1 MPCGKVPILVLPHG
15 ISGFWSQKFNKTQ
28 NGLLTVPRISST
40 NFQKRPLLCTHFLVL
55 TPPPGWI
62 ASCIMLL
69 EVIYVLDKTW
79 DETSLTSHTLHTER
93 KGLVTLQWLSC
104 RHDRKLAVTN
114 EIHAL
119 CRSHIVV
126 MEYNY
131 VTMCS
136 ADGQYLIIQ
145 LIIQLLWFDLG
156 DNWSAADPRSLCKG
170 CG

>member
-55 TPPPGWI
+55 TPPHGELPPVSCYWKWSTCWIRPGMRLVSQATPFTQRGRVW
-62 ASCIMLL
+62 
-69 EVIYVLDKTW
+69 
-79 DETSLTSHTLHTER
+79 SHYNDWVVAMT
-93 KGLVTLQWLSC
+93 
-104 RHDRKLAVTN
+104 KLAVTN

-119 CRSHIVV
+119 CWSHIVV